1 MEISQPSTKVPNSGD
16 FKPCRLL
23 MFGDAHIQ
31 TRARQINPLILQKF
45 EDLKNDVEFPLK
57 YVLYTGDIDTSH
69 ALHQLIQDFFPSQI
83 VRFVKGN
90 MDYTVPFPLSK
101 AEIITIPESGQNEM
115 VKSDSNSRVIKIGVT
130 HGDQIHPRGNI
141 YGLGALGKEM
151 GVNILITGHTHA
163 DMCEISEDQDVLLL
177 NPGSVTGAWSFIS
190 SNLESFQTLTVVK
203 MDANSV
209 VLRVDTYFEKEE
221 SIESRR
227 KEFELNFET
236 GTIKKSI
243 N

>member
-90 MDYTVPFPLSK
+90 MDLYCLFHYPKQKSFPFLK
-101 AEIITIPESGQNEM
+101 ADKN
-115 VKSDSNSRVIKIGVT
+115 
-130 HGDQIHPRGNI
+130 GDRIQIV
-141 YGLGALGKEM
+141 E
-151 GVNILITGHTHA
+151 
-163 DMCEISEDQDVLLL
+163 
-177 NPGSVTGAWSFIS
+177 
-190 SNLESFQTLTVVK
+190 
-203 MDANSV
+203 
-209 VLRVDTYFEKEE
+209 
-221 SIESRR
+221 
-227 KEFELNFET
+227 
-236 GTIKKSI
+236 
-243 N
+243 